1 MTIGSGASPRALPVK
16 QQAAKTLDDVE
27 TALRAVQA
35 ALKATRAPPSTKR
48 AAQTAVQAV
57 MARGRQAQRQCPQD
71 PCDAQDNAAAC
82 PMAPRGHRE
91 EVANSMT
98 RSVSLMA
105 ARANHKERV
114 GAVERTRVF
123 NSDVFEK
130 LDELHSSLAFA
141 PALCRNKTV

>member
-1 MTIGSGASPRALPVK
+1 MVSASLGTDDSQRATSPPSIKKSPQPQGTKRRTPTILGRSHDNLMPSLRARQQKMKELKEKENQVPSRRPSMTIGSGASPRALPVK

-71 PCDAQDNAAAC
+71 PWNAQDNA
-82 PMAPRGHRE
+82 
-91 EVANSMT
+91 
-98 RSVSLMA
+98 
-105 ARANHKERV
+105 
-114 GAVERTRVF
+114 
-123 NSDVFEK
+123 
-130 LDELHSSLAFA
+130 
-141 PALCRNKTV
+141 